1 MIEVRQMEFRYPR
14 SDFRLRVDEL
24 VLERGQP
31 VAFVGP
37 SGSGKTT
44 LLNLLAGI
52 LAPGRGSIRVG
63 ETDLAGLP
71 DAERRRF
78 RVRHIGFVFQSFE
91 LIEYLNV
98 VENVLLPQL
107 INPAMPPTSQSRAR
121 ARELVAEVGL
131 AGMETRAVHRL
142 SHGEK
147 QRVAIARAL
156 LNQPRYL
163 LADEPTGNLDPAN
176 KEHIV
181 ELLQRQCARA
191 GATLVLVT
199 HDREVLGGFPRVI
212 DFRTLLHRGEAS
224 P

>member
-1 MIEVRQMEFRYPR
+1 MIDVREMEFRYPR

-24 VLERGQP
+24 VLARGEP
-31 VAFVGP
+31 VAFIGP

-52 LAPGRGSIRVG
+52 LVPERGTIRLG
-63 ETDLAGLP
+63 DADLSGQS
-71 DAERRRF
+71 DAARRRF
-78 RVRHIGFVFQSFE
+78 RVRHIGFVFQAFE

-98 VENVLLPQL
+98 LENVLLPRL
-107 INPAMPPTSQSRAR
+107 INPSLPPAAEARAR
-121 ARELVAEVGL
+121 AGALLADVGL
-131 AGMETRAVHRL
+131 AGRESRSVLRL

-163 LADEPTGNLDPAN
+163 FADEPTGNLDPAN
-176 KEHIV
+176 KAHIV
-181 ELLQRQCARA
+181 ALLHQQCKRT

-199 HDREVLGGFPRVI
+199 HDRDVLGGFSRVI
-212 DFRTLLHRGEAS
+212 DFRAFLRRGEGGA
-224 P
+224 